1 MFLRFG
7 AAREAMAANTIW
19 NEDNRNVE
27 WFDLSANPRLS
38 TLTSRTHHQA
48 ARSSP
53 RWQPPDLKFRATLD
67 EIFIELE
74 SSLKAEIL
82 MGNLPSYNLFV
93 AEKKKNYHFGMNF
106 SFNSEKYVQQ
116 CQNCSQSILSIT
128 MMLLVGTLNWSVPS
142 PSSPEASLSYIV
154 GRLGRKKKENPL
166 FPLPIVRHFLFFDY
180 FYFNGIPG
188 RLLCKRER
196 CPIKKPAL

>member
-1 MFLRFG
+1 M
-7 AAREAMAANTIW
+7 
-19 NEDNRNVE
+19 
-27 WFDLSANPRLS
+27 
-38 TLTSRTHHQA
+38 TSRTHHQA

-53 RWQPPDLKFRATLD
+53 RWQPLDLKFRATLD

-74 SSLKAEIL
+74 SSLKAEIS

-93 AEKKKNYHFGMNF
+93 AEKKKNYHFEMNF

-142 PSSPEASLSYIV
+142 PSSLLPRGLFVLHCREA
-154 GRLGRKKKENPL
+154 GEKKKREPPFSL
-166 FPLPIVRHFLFFDY
+166 FPLSAT
-180 FYFNGIPG
+180 FYFSIISILMGYPAG
-188 RLLCKRER
+188 SSAKERGVPLKSLLFRT
-196 CPIKKPAL
+196 